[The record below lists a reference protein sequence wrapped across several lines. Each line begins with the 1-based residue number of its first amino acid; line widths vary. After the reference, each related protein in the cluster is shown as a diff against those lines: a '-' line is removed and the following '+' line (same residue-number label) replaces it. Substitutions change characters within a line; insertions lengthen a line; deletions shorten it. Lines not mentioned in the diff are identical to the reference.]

1 MKGKDL
7 ADYQA
12 REVESLRWKVN
23 DSEICTA
30 PLTAGGLT
38 VLEAFSVLKAL
49 YSKADGTPAFLHA
62 RLEALRLAWK
72 DRLELLSDP
81 LRTAVPIARLVS
93 VEHAR
98 QMAGRVETAVRE
110 KRPLAIQT
118 EKHLDQ
124 GTNNFSS
131 VDRHG
136 NMVALTLTNGGSFG
150 AQVTVDGLGLTLG
163 HGMSRFDPRL
173 GHPNAPGPGKP
184 VLALGGA
191 GGVKIPNAIFEVLLN
206 YVLRGAP
213 LDQAIAAPRLH
224 CTGMLDVTLE
234 PHSSQ
239 AEREYLSQTGFKVQ
253 TGPSALVSAV
263 SFDQKTGECRGAIR

>member
-1 MKGKDL
+1 
-7 ADYQA
+7 
-12 REVESLRWKVN
+12 
-23 DSEICTA
+23 
-30 PLTAGGLT
+30 
-38 VLEAFSVLKAL
+38 
-49 YSKADGTPAFLHA
+49 
-62 RLEALRLAWK
+62 
-72 DRLELLSDP
+72 
-81 LRTAVPIARLVS
+81 
-93 VEHAR
+93 
-98 QMAGRVETAVRE
+98 MAGRVETAVRE
-110 KRPLAIQT
+110 KRPIAIQT

-136 NMVALTLTNGGSFG
+136 NMVALTLTHGGSFG

-163 HGMSRFDPRL
+163 HGMSRFNARP
-173 GHPNAPGPGKP
+173 GHPNAPGPGKRPLNNMCPSVVLRQGRP
-184 VLALGGA
+184 VLALGGT

-206 YVLRGAP
+206 YLFRGAP

-263 SFDQKTGECRGAIR
+263 SFDRKTGECRGAIR